1 MFKRTAV
8 QRTEGAPTG
17 LLSGVDCWT
26 SPNGLALHVRGDA
39 LAFRIAL
46 VGVAVWFVSLLDLD
60 GLMTIA
66 LDSILG
72 IAAIESLIMRPDL
85 DEAALI
91 VATRSGFVFHAIS
104 PGARS
109 EVVALFAAIIAV
121 VLVIGRATVL
131 PLADKLARRRAFVRR
146 MDARDTPLH
155 YSCDQFWLRTQG
167 R

>member
-1 MFKRTAV
+1 MFERTAV
-8 QRTEGAPTG
+8 QRTEGGPVG
-17 LLSGVDCWT
+17 LLSGVDRCA
-26 SPNGLALHVRGDA
+26 SSNGRVLPVRGEA
-39 LAFRIAL
+39 LAFPIAL
-46 VGVAVWFVSLLDLD
+46 VGVAVWFVYLMDLD
-60 GLMTIA
+60 AFMTLA
-66 LDSILG
+66 MDSILG

-91 VATRSGFVFHAIS
+91 AATRSGFIFHAIS

-109 EVVALFAAIIAV
+109 EVVTLFATIIAV
-121 VLVIGRATVL
+121 VLVIGRAAAL
-131 PLADKLARRRAFVRR
+131 PLADKIARRRAFMRR